1 MRRALGEL
9 PLGDVGATATT
20 ATAAGAQHSWHD
32 GCASACCKELE
43 CGEVLC
49 DDGDEL
55 RTESSSSAPAHE
67 ELGRDTSGDEE
78 AADGMNIFSAL
89 IDALASNV
97 HKDRPSSAAKP
108 RKDGDPYEISHD
120 VDLIRQFWRRLSTD
134 KENCIKPLADDQWRR
149 VSYLRKSAHAS
160 VPAPLRTLS
169 MLSTRHG
176 SAAA

>member
-9 PLGDVGATATT
+9 PLGDVGAK

-55 RTESSSSAPAHE
+55 RTKSSSSAPAHE

-134 KENCIKPLADDQWRR
+134 KENRIAPLDAKQRRR
-149 VSYLRKSAHAS
+149 VSHLRERAHAS